1 MAQNKKSKKEMP
13 KEQQTSF
20 KELSFSDKVRYIFG
34 YYKYYMLAAVIIIA
48 AAGYTIY
55 SFVQNNYDIKCNIVV
70 VDGKITGYD
79 TYSDDITKNF
89 TRYIGL
95 DGKKERVELD
105 CHYSLTI
112 KPLDQEANISQNK
125 IYILASV
132 GSIDG
137 YMANRDYI
145 DYFSTD
151 AETFLYDLKTGALI
165 RASLK
170 IGAILAG
177 CTDDELAKIG
187 EENIIYYTT
196 ADKTRIPI
204 AVDLTNTKVKT
215 DTDLTLESPCYGVVV
230 SAKNPENAIAFIR
243 YAFDL

>member
-151 AETFLYDLKTGALI
+151 AETFLYDLTE
-165 RASLK
+165 
-170 IGAILAG
+170 IL
-177 CTDDELAKIG
+177 TDDELAKIG

-243 YAFDL
+243 YAFNL

>member
-20 KELSFSDKVRYIFG
+20 KELSFSDKIRYIFG

-151 AETFLYDLKTGALI
+151 AETFLY
-165 RASLK
+165 
-170 IGAILAG
+170 
-177 CTDDELAKIG
+177 
-187 EENIIYYTT
+187 Y
-196 ADKTRIPI
+196 
-204 AVDLTNTKVKT
+204 
-215 DTDLTLESPCYGVVV
+215 
-230 SAKNPENAIAFIR
+230 
-243 YAFDL
+243 

>member
-1 MAQNKKSKKEMP
+1 
-13 KEQQTSF
+13 
-20 KELSFSDKVRYIFG
+20 
-34 YYKYYMLAAVIIIA
+34 MLNSTA
-48 AAGYTIY
+48 TI
-55 SFVQNNYDIKCNIVV
+55 
-70 VDGKITGYD
+70 
-79 TYSDDITKNF
+79 
-89 TRYIGL
+89 L
-95 DGKKERVELD
+95 
-105 CHYSLTI
+105 LTI

-151 AETFLYDLKTGALI
+151 AETFLYDLTE
-165 RASLK
+165 
-170 IGAILAG
+170 IL
-177 CTDDELAKIG
+177 TDDELAKIG

>member
-1 MAQNKKSKKEMP
+1 MFNDTHKSRRSLWLRTKNQRKKC
-13 KEQQTSF
+13 
-20 KELSFSDKVRYIFG
+20 L
-34 YYKYYMLAAVIIIA
+34 
-48 AAGYTIY
+48 
-55 SFVQNNYDIKCNIVV
+55 
-70 VDGKITGYD
+70 KITGYD

-151 AETFLYDLKTGALI
+151 AETFLYDLTE
-165 RASLK
+165 
-170 IGAILAG
+170 IL
-177 CTDDELAKIG
+177 TDDELAKIG

>member
-20 KELSFSDKVRYIFG
+20 KELSFSDKIRYIFG

-151 AETFLYDLKTGALI
+151 AETFLYDLTE
-165 RASLK
+165 
-170 IGAILAG
+170 IL
-177 CTDDELAKIG
+177 T
-187 EENIIYYTT
+187 
-196 ADKTRIPI
+196 DKTRIPI